1 MRPRMWDEARTT
13 CTRNEDR
20 VQNDEALK
28 RKGGSERYKKKSRK
42 EFGTG
47 KANVT
52 NKAKKTNLVANKTSN
67 ETEEKNRRTTQKPK
81 VT

>member
-1 MRPRMWDEARTT
+1 MWDEARTT
-13 CTRNEDR
+13 CTRNEDH
-20 VQNDEALK
+20 VQNDEALN

-52 NKAKKTNLVANKTSN
+52 NKAKRTNLGAIKQAMKQRKGTK
-67 ETEEKNRRTTQKPK
+67 EQRRN
-81 VT
+81 V

>member
-1 MRPRMWDEARTT
+1 MWDEARTT
-13 CTRNEDR
+13 CTRNEDH
-20 VQNDEALK
+20 VQNDEALN

-52 NKAKKTNLVANKTSN
+52 NKAKRTNLGAIKQAMKQRKG
-67 ETEEKNRRTTQKPK
+67 TEEQRRN
-81 VT
+81 V